1 MIELQKVEDFFEN
14 IEFEVKIEKFIVAN
28 AESDITFKLNGEV
41 VYADMRKEVRPN
53 HVPVFLGRL
62 DKPLL
67 VVADYITPKSK
78 ETLKSNGVNYI
89 DSYGNA
95 FLNLSNLKVYVEKGN
110 AKPVYNVYSEVFT
123 RAGGQI
129 LFHLLQNPEL
139 INANQEHLA
148 EISCVSLGSV
158 SKTIKGL
165 LKEGFSVKWDKE
177 KKYQL
182 VKREELLEK
191 WVALFNEKIL
201 PAHKTG
207 NYTSVATDN
216 YKLKKTNSG
225 VERCWGGE
233 YGAKIITNYLNP
245 EKYTLFTKEITDLMR
260 LLRLVPDND
269 GKVSVYKP
277 FWKPKSIQLYQNDN
291 HDEIPTNS
299 LLVYAELIYSGNDRN
314 IETAKIIFD
323 EHIKPNL

>member
-1 MIELQKVEDFFEN
+1 MVELQKIKDLFSN
-14 IEFEVKIEKFIVAN
+14 LEFEVKIDKFIVSH
-28 AESDITFKLNGEV
+28 AESDITFKLNGET
-41 VYADMRKEVRPN
+41 VYADIRNEVRPN
-53 HVPVFLGRL
+53 HIPIFLGRR
-62 DKPLL
+62 DNPLL
-67 VVADYITPKSK
+67 VAADYITPKSK
-78 ETLKSNGVNYI
+78 EKLKSNGVNYI
-89 DSYGNA
+89 DSYSNSY
-95 FLNLSNLKVYVEKGN
+95 LNLENFKIYVEKN
-110 AKPVYNVYSEVFT
+110 DAKPVYNVYSEVFT

-139 INANQEHLA
+139 INANYEHLA

-216 YKLKKTNSG
+216 YQIKKINSG
-225 VERCWGGE
+225 VESCWGGE

-245 EKYTLFTKEITDLMR
+245 EKYTLFTTKTTDLMR
-260 LLRLVPDND
+260 LLRLVPDNE
-269 GKVSVYKP
+269 GNVSLYKP
-277 FWKPKSIQLYQNDN
+277 FWKPKSIELYQNND
-291 HDEIPTNS
+291 DEIPTNS

-323 EHIKPNL
+323 EYIKPNL